1 MRETFEEKVAAQVNE
16 LVSTCGLSPRERD
29 VLVGLARGNT
39 AASIAKGLHISTSTA
54 QGYIKTL
61 YVKLGVNRKQ
71 QVIDLFQN

>member
-1 MRETFEEKVAAQVNE
+1 M
-16 LVSTCGLSPRERD
+16 
-29 VLVGLARGNT
+29 LVGLARGNT